1 MKFIQ
6 VKDGIAIAIDSIKMV
21 RKSGDFSCKIHTS
34 SDVYEVDIP
43 YTTLMSILETGEMDN
58 RTLEKIYNV
67 MRAMGTPA
75 P

>member
-1 MKFIQ
+1 MHFLQ
-6 VKDGIAIAIDSIKMV
+6 VKDGIAIAIDNIKMI

-43 YTTLMSILETGEMDN
+43 YTTLMSILETEDKG
-58 RTLEKIYNV
+58 TLEKIYNV
-67 MRAMGTPA
+67 MRVMGTPT